1 MIICAEGRRLIN
13 PLPSLLICLHLSASF
28 SFSGTSPHLELFKG
42 RNDFSGSNNN
52 SENSLLPLL
61 LPSPTL
67 LAFGSF
73 LFLPPPFAV
82 AFVSTPSLSVYF
94 FWSAG
99 SALEEARC
107 DTPGSYSLVMC
118 MFVHGGAYPEM
129 YLALFACVQ
138 VAPRYGPDKVPL

>member
-1 MIICAEGRRLIN
+1 MIN

-28 SFSGTSPHLELFKG
+28 PFSGTSPHLELFKG

-61 LPSPTL
+61 LPSFARFWL
-67 LAFGSF
+67 LPFF
-73 LFLPPPFAV
+73 PPFAV

-99 SALEEARC
+99 SALEEAGC
-107 DTPGSYSLVMC
+107 DTPGSYSLVMY
-118 MFVHGGAYPEM
+118 MLVHGGAYPEM